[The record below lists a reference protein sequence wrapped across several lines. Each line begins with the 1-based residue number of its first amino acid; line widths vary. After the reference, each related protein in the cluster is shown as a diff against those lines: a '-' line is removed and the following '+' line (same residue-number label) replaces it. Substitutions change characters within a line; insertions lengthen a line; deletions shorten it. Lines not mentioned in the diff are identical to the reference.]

1 MAQFYIH
8 RSVVR
13 RALRQL
19 LCLVYC
25 SLLVLGTAL
34 VGAPPH
40 EAARLAWATG
50 GSGSTAR
57 LGAHSRPARRTRGAV
72 LCAWRHRL
80 VTGSGGCHGSAG
92 RRRLGRVDAADGCSP
107 VYCGSPFER
116 HRPDGRAILLPPVLS
131 HHALCCQHR
140 HTPTSTGRHL
150 TDNVGIKPRAT
161 YCRIATLA
169 PGAGHTLVKP
179 TRHCQVNRCSG
190 VYEILIDKRAKG
202 WGKFV

>member
-92 RRRLGRVDAADGCSP
+92 RRRLGRVDAADECTP
-107 VYCGSPFER
+107 VYCGSPFAR
-116 HRPDGRAILLPPVLS
+116 HRPDGRAFLLPSVLS
-131 HHALCCQHR
+131 GLAFCCQLCR
-140 HTPTSTGRHL
+140 TPTCTGRIL
-150 TDNVGIKPRAT
+150 SGYAGIKPGAT
-161 YCRIATLA
+161 FCCSAALA
-169 PGAGHTLVKP
+169 PG
-179 TRHCQVNRCSG
+179 
-190 VYEILIDKRAKG
+190 
-202 WGKFV
+202 